1 MSLSTSSSSAGCFH
15 WLALSLVAAFVML
28 DVLTRVVLFRVS
40 KDFVRFEAYEKHAD
54 ALVRHPGLKVAF
66 VGNSATEEAID
77 PALLENLL
85 YENGA
90 VRSSVDLFL
99 ADGSEVTTW
108 RAMVN
113 RYFWKR
119 STPPDLIVITFFGN
133 SLDDTENIELG
144 RLAQFFTDVTDW
156 PDLFRTDLRRSTQR
170 IEFLIASAWA
180 TYAARDRI
188 KQRILSLVV
197 PDYRTFEPMLHDL
210 NRRYEQASIKKER
223 EEVVTHRAL
232 ESLLA
237 QAREQR
243 VKVLLVAF
251 PMRESQYKVNP
262 AILKI
267 ASSSGA
273 DFIDMRVL
281 VELQPAHYRDD
292 IHLNAAGKPIYT
304 KRFAE
309 IFTPMLKR
317 LSDDRLSER

>member
-1 MSLSTSSSSAGCFH
+1 MSSSISSSKAGHFH
-15 WLALSLVAAFVML
+15 WLALFLLATFVILEMF
-28 DVLTRVVLFRVS
+28 TRLVLFRVS
-40 KDFVRFEAYEKHAD
+40 KDFVRFNSYEARAD
-54 ALVRHPGLKVAF
+54 ALVKRPGLKVAL
-66 VGNSATEEAID
+66 VGNSATEEAVD
-77 PALLENLL
+77 PSLLEAML
-85 YENGA
+85 YRTTA
-90 VRSSVDLFL
+90 VLTSMDLFL

-113 RYFWKR
+113 QYFWKR

-156 PDLFRTDLRRSTQR
+156 PDLFRTDLRGSTQR
-170 IEFLIASAWA
+170 IEFLIGSAWA

-210 NRRYEQASIKKER
+210 NRRYEQASMKKTR
-223 EEVVTHRAL
+223 EEAVTHRAL

-243 VKVLLVAF
+243 VKVFLVAF

-281 VELQPAHYRDD
+281 IELQPAHYRDD
-292 IHLNAAGKPIYT
+292 MHLNAAGKPIYT

-309 IFTPMLKR
+309 ILTPMLKR